1 MPTPRQFAT
10 NAERQAAYRARQ
22 AAARSGGVRV
32 PPSAPGARRWRALLG
47 RARDLLAMVAAEM
60 ADYRADRS
68 DAWLASERGEQ
79 VTEQIEALDEA
90 IELLNELCLPTR

>member
-1 MPTPRQFAT
+1 
-10 NAERQAAYRARQ
+10 
-22 AAARSGGVRV
+22 
-32 PPSAPGARRWRALLG
+32 
-47 RARDLLAMVAAEM
+47 MVAAEM
-60 ADYRADRS
+60 ADYCADRS